1 MCDVVGVSA
10 KQTAAENEITPE
22 TNLVSVFFD
31 GRCRWEHR
39 IDLCVTHCSVDV
51 KWFPFDFQK
60 CSLLFD
66 WYGSPTYKLNFTVSG
81 HHDALK
87 IYIPTDEWDLTCT

>member
-60 CSLLFD
+60 CSLEFAL
-66 WYGSPTYKLNFTVSG
+66 YRSSTYKLNVTVSG
-81 HHDALK
+81 YDNVLAL
-87 IYIPTDEWDLTCT
+87 YIPTDEWDLTCT